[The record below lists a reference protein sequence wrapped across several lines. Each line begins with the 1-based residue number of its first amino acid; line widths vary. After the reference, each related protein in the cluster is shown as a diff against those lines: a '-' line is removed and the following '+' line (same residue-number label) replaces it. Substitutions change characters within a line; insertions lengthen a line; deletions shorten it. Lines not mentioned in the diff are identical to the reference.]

1 MPPAVGQPHMP
12 FYQGSQGPMMM
23 PYNQSLNYP
32 PMEYDF
38 SHIREPVGANGEEL
52 IIEYPSRRGEK
63 VKGRP
68 KPKKAPVSD
77 SILTSTAGVDATGS
91 KSRPTGNTHPRKQ
104 PFKSQVSYDGYPD
117 AKTPVPPELTL
128 YEVCQKMPNSL
139 CESNLQAFLQ
149 AEWSANELFTCLP
162 TDVQDILKAR
172 PGKDKTMIYQ
182 KRLERMKKDLEAKDE
197 LQALMAGPK
206 LRADGRPNYVKR
218 GNIRRS

>member
-1 MPPAVGQPHMP
+1 
-12 FYQGSQGPMMM
+12 
-23 PYNQSLNYP
+23 
-32 PMEYDF
+32 MEYDF
-38 SHIREPVGANGEEL
+38 SHLREPVGANGEEL

-68 KPKKAPVSD
+68 KPKNAPVSGG
-77 SILTSTAGVDATGS
+77 SAATSTTGKDAPAS
-91 KSRPTGNTHPRKQ
+91 KTRTTGNTHPRKQ

-117 AKTPVPPELTL
+117 ATAPVPPELTL

-139 CESNLQAFLQ
+139 RENTLQAFLQ

-182 KRLERMKKDLEAKDE
+182 KRLERMKKDLEAKGE
-197 LQALMAGPK
+197 LQALMAAPK